1 MRKKYFIY
9 TMSFLILFCLSWFCY
24 EKFLAKEPDREI
36 MVRCISALCITVPLT
51 IIFNFSIVFH
61 PEKSIDSTYICH
73 KYGWLVNKN
82 FAKNK
87 KLRLKVFHVLEHYDL
102 QNYKKALKKLEQLR
116 PLCDCSA
123 DRTALALIEGM
134 CYTAARTPD
143 KAIPYLL
150 SMVNENPLEST
161 AWALLAF
168 NYIEINDLQK
178 AKEAL
183 ETGDCY
189 DSENQWI
196 FAAAAFLMFKCKV
209 YSAVITNGN
218 FAEELGCQAAMLY
231 LIMAI
236 SYKNLHRDEQYKA
249 YKDLYTRTIRYEEAM
264 DARLHLTNARAKLH
278 RKYLKSL

>member
-1 MRKKYFIY
+1 MRKKHFIY
-9 TMSFLILFCLSWFCY
+9 TMSFLILFCLGWLGY
-24 EKFLAKEPDREI
+24 EKFLAKEPNREI
-36 MVRCISALCITVPLT
+36 MARCIAALCTTVPLN
-51 IIFNFSIVFH
+51 IIFHFSAVFH
-61 PEKSIDSTYICH
+61 PERSMDSTYICH

-102 QNYKKALKKLEQLR
+102 QNYKNALKKIEQIR
-116 PLCDCSA
+116 PLCDCNA

-134 CYTAARTPD
+134 CYTATRTPD

-150 SMVNENPLEST
+150 SMVNENPLETT

-168 NYIEINDLQK
+168 NYIETNDLQK

-183 ETGDCY
+183 ETGNCY
-189 DSENQWI
+189 DNENQWL

-209 YSAVITNGN
+209 YSSVITNGIY
-218 FAEELGCQAAMLY
+218 AEETGCQAAMLY

-236 SYKNLHRDEQYKA
+236 SYKNLHKDTEYKK
-249 YKDLYTRTIRYEEAM
+249 YKDLYTQTIRYEEAM

-278 RKYLKSL
+278 RKYLKLL